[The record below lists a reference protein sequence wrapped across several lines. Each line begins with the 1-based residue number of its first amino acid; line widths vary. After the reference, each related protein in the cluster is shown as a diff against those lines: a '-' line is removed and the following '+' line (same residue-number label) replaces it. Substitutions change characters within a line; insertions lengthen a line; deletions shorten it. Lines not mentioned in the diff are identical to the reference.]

1 MTDHGADISISS
13 FLFFKQDADQLKQV
27 LKNDTVVRAETS
39 WKLPHTN
46 PRVEYDLWTPA
57 KESASATV
65 KKSFQELVL
74 LYWSWERSLGLC
86 AISRRVAS
94 LH

>member
-27 LKNDTVVRAETS
+27 LKNDTVVRAEMS

-46 PRVEYDLWTPA
+46 SRVEYDLWTPGA
-57 KESASATV
+57 KEAASAT
-65 KKSFQELVL
+65 
-74 LYWSWERSLGLC
+74 
-86 AISRRVAS
+86 
-94 LH
+94 